1 MTPDEEAGIIAGLS
15 SPHLDRM
22 AADAMT
28 ASGRGAA
35 REILRKRERAITG
48 AMRRYLHRETLVAVK
63 LQRPRWMPAWIYRRL
78 LSSIVIEERATR
90 SPEAQRRNRR

>member
-1 MTPDEEAGIIAGLS
+1 MTPDEEAGIIASLA

-22 AADAMT
+22 AAEAMT

-35 REILRKRERAITG
+35 RAILLKRERAITG

-63 LQRPRWMPAWIYRRL
+63 FQRPGWMPAWIYRRL
-78 LSSIVIEERATR
+78 LSSVVIEERATR
-90 SPEAQRRNRR
+90 AAGERKR